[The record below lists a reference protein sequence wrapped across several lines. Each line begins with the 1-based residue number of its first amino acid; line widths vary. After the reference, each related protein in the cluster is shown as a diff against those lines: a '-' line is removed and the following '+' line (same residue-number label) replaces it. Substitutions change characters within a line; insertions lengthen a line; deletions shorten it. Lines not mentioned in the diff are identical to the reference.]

1 MAWQDGVVQVVAERT
16 RTTRRRSRALST
28 PSVLLALPRASGRVE
43 RIAVALLAAVAF
55 GVVFAV
61 AVWTERGQLAEG
73 AVLDASTFA
82 TDSPLLGVVGVASLA
97 AACAGLVAIGL
108 VRRRGDLAVVAV
120 GVVAA
125 STGVGQL
132 LKHLVLSR
140 PTLVAEQANSFPSG
154 HMIAFAG
161 VAAGVLLVAPAAL
174 RLLLAPIAS
183 VLLSLVAIRL
193 VHDGW
198 HRPSDVV
205 GSLLLVVC
213 ITAVGTLWRPPAPPS
228 RRTPHRIVELAHVA
242 GALVAGV
249 VAVVAALVATSA
261 DGGGQPLLVAAS
273 AALVAVVLVAIATL
287 SWLLRRPRSVDRG
300 TRHLR

>member
-1 MAWQDGVVQVVAERT
+1 MVQVVAERARAT
-16 RTTRRRSRALST
+16 RWRGLAL
-28 PSVLLALPRASGRVE
+28 PALPRASARAE
-43 RIAVALLAAVAF
+43 RIGIAVLAAVAF

-61 AVWTERGQLAEG
+61 AVWTEHGRLAEG

-82 TDSPLLGVVGVASLA
+82 TDSSLLGVVGVASLA
-97 AACAGLVAIGL
+97 AACVGLVAIGL
-108 VRRRGDLAVVAV
+108 VRRRGDLALVAV

-140 PTLVAEQANSFPSG
+140 PTLVAEQGNSFPSG

-161 VAAGVLLVAPAAL
+161 VAAGLLVVLPVAL
-174 RLLLAPIAS
+174 RLVAAPVAS
-183 VLLSLVAIRL
+183 VVLSLVAVRL

-213 ITAVGTLWRPPAPPS
+213 LTAVGTLWRPPAPPT
-228 RRTPHRIVELAHVA
+228 RRAPHRIVELAHLG
-242 GALVAGV
+242 GAVVAGV
-249 VAVVAALVATSA
+249 VAIVAALVATSSRA
-261 DGGGQPLLVAAS
+261 SGEPLLVAAS
-273 AALVAVVLVAIATL
+273 AALVAAVLGAVATL
-287 SWLLRRPRSVDRG
+287 SWLLRRPRASEPGV
-300 TRHLR
+300 RHLR

>member
-1 MAWQDGVVQVVAERT
+1 MVQVVAERARAT
-16 RTTRRRSRALST
+16 RWRGL
-28 PSVLLALPRASGRVE
+28 PLPALPRASARVE
-43 RIAVALLAAVAF
+43 RIAVAVLAAVAL

-61 AVWTERGQLAEG
+61 AVWTEHGRLAEG

-82 TDSPLLGVVGVASLA
+82 TDSALLGVVGVASLA
-97 AACAGLVAIGL
+97 AACAALVAIGL

-125 STGVGQL
+125 SAGIGQL

-161 VAAGVLLVAPAAL
+161 VAAGVLIVAPAAM
-174 RLLLAPIAS
+174 RLLLVPVAS
-183 VLLSLVAIRL
+183 VLLSLVAVRL

-213 ITAVGTLWRPPAPPS
+213 LTAAGTLWRPPAPPT
-228 RRTPHRIVELAHVA
+228 RRAPHRIVELALVGGAIVA
-242 GALVAGV
+242 GLVAGI
-249 VAVVAALVATSA
+249 AAMLASGDA
-261 DGGGQPLLVAAS
+261 IGERLLLAAS
-273 AALVAVVLVAIATL
+273 AALVAAVLLAVATL
-287 SWLLRRPRSVDRG
+287 SWLLRRPRGSAPG
-300 TRHLR
+300 ARHLR